1 MNGHPNDVVMKI
13 IDLFVSTNGEKLDR
27 RRKYVEAVASVGL
40 LLVLVSMVAPFV
52 QGLLNASL
60 MWTRWVYA
68 AGALVY
74 TTARAVN
81 VNASSD
87 SVRLRRMR
95 RMEFWAG
102 ICFIAG
108 AAFWF
113 YKLQYYTG
121 LSIGI
126 LAVMRQTVAFTM
138 AGAVIQ
144 IVASW
149 FITARMKKEKGL

>member
-1 MNGHPNDVVMKI
+1 MKLTG
-13 IDLFVSTNGEKLDR
+13 LFVAAKGGELDR
-27 RRKYVEAVASVGL
+27 RRKLVEVVASVGL
-40 LLVLVSMVAPFV
+40 LLVLFSMVAPFV
-52 QGLLNASL
+52 QGFFGTSL
-60 MWTRWVYA
+60 MWARWVYA

-74 TTARAVN
+74 TASRAVN

-87 SVRLRRMR
+87 SMRLRRMR

-102 ICFIAG
+102 VCFIAG

-113 YKLQYYTG
+113 YKLQCYAD
-121 LSIGI
+121 LPVGI
-126 LAVMRQTVAFTM
+126 LAVMNQTVAFTM

-149 FITARMKKEKGL
+149 LIAARMKKEK